1 MNSSITVIARFAPK
15 EGMDSEVE
23 GILKGM
29 VPPTRREAGCLHYD
43 LYRTTETPSAFLL
56 FERYRDSEALD
67 EHRKTEHYKNYR
79 AVIANL
85 LKDPIQ
91 VSVLQFIDVLNQS
104 SQGTPLL

>member
-1 MNSSITVIARFAPK
+1 MNSSVTVIARFAPK

-29 VPPTRREAGCLHYD
+29 VPPTRRETGCLHYN
-43 LYRTTETPSAFLL
+43 LYLTTESPPAFVLL
-56 FERYRDSEALD
+56 ERYRDSEALE

-79 AVIANL
+79 AAIANL

-91 VSVLQFIDVLNQS
+91 VSRLQGIDVLDQS
-104 SQGTPLL
+104 TKGKPLQ